1 MTMQLFDGDA
11 TFTKSFTKVA
21 FGDDTGIRYNF
32 GFKAQKGKQFV
43 VMLLGEVDAKAT
55 DCDLEKM
62 LNDLGFYR
70 KEGSQGGE

>member
-1 MTMQLFDGDA
+1 MSMQLFDGDA

-21 FGDDTGIRYNF
+21 FGDDTGTRYSF
-32 GFKAQKGKQFV
+32 GFKPQKGKQFV

-62 LNDLGFYR
+62 LNELGFYR
-70 KEGSQGGE
+70 QQRSN